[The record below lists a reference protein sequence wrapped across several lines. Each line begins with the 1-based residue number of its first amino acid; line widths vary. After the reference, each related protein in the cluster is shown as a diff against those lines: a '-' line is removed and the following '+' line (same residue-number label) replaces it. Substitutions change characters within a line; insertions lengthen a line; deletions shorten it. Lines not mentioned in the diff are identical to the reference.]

1 MENNS
6 ISLNKFISDTGYC
19 SRREA
24 DNLIAKGRVLLNDK
38 PAQLGNRYTPGDS
51 VEVDG
56 SLITTATQP
65 KKKEKLIY
73 IAFNKPVGITTTT
86 EENIRGNII
95 SFINHPKRIFPIGR
109 LDKDSEGLIFLTNDG
124 DIVNKILR
132 AGNNHEKEYIVKV
145 NKSIDGFFINKMAN
159 GVRIKDG
166 LTKPCIVKKISS
178 HTFKIILTQG
188 LNRQIRKM
196 CEAFDYKV
204 ISLQR
209 VRIMNI
215 TLGKIALGKWRNLS
229 DVEVTQL
236 QEMVKSSRNDY

>member
-1 MENNS
+1 LNQAS

-24 DNLIAKGRVLLNDK
+24 DNLIIKGRVLLNDK

-56 SLITTATQP
+56 SLITTNNKPA
-65 KKKEKLIY
+65 KKEKLIY
-73 IAFNKPVGITTTT
+73 MAFNKPVGITTTT

-95 SFINHPKRIFPIGR
+95 TYINHPKRIFPIGR

-145 NKSIDGFFINKMAN
+145 NKAVDYNFINKMAA

-166 LTKPCIVKKISS
+166 LTKPCIVKKVSN
-178 HTFKIILTQG
+178 HTFRITLTQG

-204 ISLQR
+204 MSLQR
-209 VRIMNI
+209 VRIMHI
-215 TLGKIALGKWRNLS
+215 TLGKIALGKWRYLS
-229 DVEVTQL
+229 DVEVAQL
-236 QEMVKSSRNDY
+236 QDMVKTSKSDY

>member
-1 MENNS
+1 VSEES
-6 ISLNKFISDTGYC
+6 ISLNKFISETGYC

-24 DNLIAKGRVLLNDK
+24 DNLIATGRVLLNNSIAK
-38 PAQLGNRYTPGDS
+38 LGNRYTPGDS

-56 SLITTATQP
+56 SLITTESQP

-73 IAFNKPVGITTTT
+73 LAFNKPVGITSTT

-95 SFINHPKRIFPIGR
+95 SYLNYPKRIFPIGR

-159 GVRIKDG
+159 GVRIKEG
-166 LTKPCIVKKISS
+166 LTKPCTVKKISS

-215 TLGKIALGKWRNLS
+215 SLGKIAIGKYRLLSEVEIQELYNL
-229 DVEVTQL
+229 
-236 QEMVKSSRNDY
+236 VKYSSKE

>member
-1 MENNS
+1 MQNSTS

-24 DNLIAKGRVLLNDK
+24 DNLIIKGRVLLNDA
-38 PAQLGNRYTPGDS
+38 PAQLGNRYTIGDS

-56 SLITTATQP
+56 SLITTASQP

-73 IAFNKPVGITTTT
+73 IAFNKPVGITSTT
-86 EENIRGNII
+86 EENIKGNII

-145 NKSIDGFFINKMAN
+145 NKPIDGFFTQKMAN
-159 GVRIKDG
+159 GVRIKEG
-166 LTKPCIVKKISS
+166 LTKPCIVKKISYN
-178 HTFKIILTQG
+178 TFKIILTQG

-196 CEAFDYKV
+196 CEAFDYRV
-204 ISLQR
+204 MNLQR

-215 TLGKIALGKWRNLS
+215 NLGKIAIGKWRYLS
-229 DVEVTQL
+229 DVEIADL
-236 QEMVKSSRNDY
+236 QNMVSSSVKN

>member
-38 PAQLGNRYTPGDS
+38 PAQLGNRYTSGDS

-215 TLGKIALGKWRNLS
+215 TLGKIAIGKWRNLS

>member
-38 PAQLGNRYTPGDS
+38 PAQLGNRYTLGDS